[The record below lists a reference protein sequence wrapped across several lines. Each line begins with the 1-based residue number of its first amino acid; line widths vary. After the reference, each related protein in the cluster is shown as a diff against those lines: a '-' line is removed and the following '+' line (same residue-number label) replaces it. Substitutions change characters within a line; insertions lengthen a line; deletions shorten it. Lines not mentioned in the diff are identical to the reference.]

1 MDSPIMSLVVAF
13 IAVAIMLS
21 VGVTILGNVDSGFDC
36 SNMSGN
42 STDGWQATC
51 LSVQDQ
57 TQQSFSLLI
66 VMLVVIAAIAIL
78 IVVRML

>member
-1 MDSPIMSLVVAF
+1 MSLVVAF
-13 IAVAIMLS
+13 IAVAIMLT

-42 STDGWQATC
+42 ATHGWQSTC